1 MTAKVCSLFH
11 SSPSANNGE
20 QTAGLL
26 AANKHQSVVTT
37 ATRYIDSISRS
48 TYGQRREL
56 ERGARTLSGLEFSCV
71 HSSFS
76 THTLPFTA
84 HLFSSFSCFFHS
96 SLPFHMSFLSLFYFI
111 GLQWPPFSCLSPKK
125 NRSLLNRG

>member
-1 MTAKVCSLFH
+1 MTAQVCSLFH

-48 TYGQRREL
+48 TYGQRREATRRSL
-56 ERGARTLSGLEFSCV
+56 RPRVSLRPFFFFYP
-71 HSSFS
+71 HSISRP
-76 THTLPFTA
+76 T
-84 HLFSSFSCFFHS
+84 S
-96 SLPFHMSFLSLFYFI
+96 SLHFRVFFTPLYPSICLSLSLFYFI

-125 NRSLLNRG
+125 KRSLLNRG